1 MRQPKE
7 VIVTMSKA
15 KFDKLTSVKKRIAVA
30 QDVLDR
36 IKLEQFIPFS
46 GVFCNLK
53 NNPLKTLSVQE
64 KLTHPKTKCEV
75 CAKGGLCTF
84 LNDAKTNI
92 CRQKIS
98 KANFEK
104 YRPKEIHEEHLES
117 NLPKFLQN
125 NNKSYKVRDIYKENW
140 YGDSFKL
147 AKQLPSVKND
157 LYKCIIL

>member
-64 KLTHPKTKCEV
+64 KL
-75 CAKGGLCTF
+75 F
-84 LNDAKTNI
+84 
-92 CRQKIS
+92 
-98 KANFEK
+98 
-104 YRPKEIHEEHLES
+104 
-117 NLPKFLQN
+117 
-125 NNKSYKVRDIYKENW
+125 
-140 YGDSFKL
+140 
-147 AKQLPSVKND
+147 
-157 LYKCIIL
+157 